1 MTTKNDAAVHDD
13 IVLINAFAHV
23 VGRSGLA
30 MAGAMCGTFVAAELA
45 QINVW
50 FDTSGFIAA
59 MVAIGMIGFY
69 LGVDIP
75 LRVPDHFIA
84 RPRLDAVE
92 LLSAAG
98 TFLAATAALVSI
110 YSFVFDETPN
120 RSFEYVLGSWWIF
133 GVGMQIGAGLTGRLR
148 LAGKAAAGC

>member
-1 MTTKNDAAVHDD
+1 MATKNHAADDD
-13 IVLINAFAHV
+13 IVMINAIAHV

-30 MAGAMCGTFVAAELA
+30 MAGAMCGTFVAAELTRTSA
-45 QINVW
+45 W

-69 LGVDIP
+69 LRVDIP
-75 LRVPDHFIA
+75 LRVPGNLIA

-92 LLSAAG
+92 LLSASG
-98 TFLAATAALVSI
+98 TFLAAIAALISI
-110 YSFVFDETPN
+110 YSFILDEAPH

-148 LAGKAAAGC
+148 LAGKLAAGG